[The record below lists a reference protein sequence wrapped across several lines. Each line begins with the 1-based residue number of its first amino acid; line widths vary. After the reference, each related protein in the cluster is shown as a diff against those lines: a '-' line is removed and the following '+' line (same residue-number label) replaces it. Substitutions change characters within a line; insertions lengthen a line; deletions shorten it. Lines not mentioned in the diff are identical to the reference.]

1 MKRWALLII
10 NLAVVIPALAE
21 EPASLPEV
29 EVVGNSDAVSER
41 RESVTQKITVERKDI
56 ENMGVMTVGEVLGK
70 LPGVEIKNGSH
81 RARGMSRD
89 SVQILVNGER
99 PASGGPIAMIVGR
112 MPSSDLER
120 VEILRGSSAEF
131 GGAASVTVNHGH
143 EKGPAQKRDRN
154 PGRGGQAR
162 DGIL

>member
-1 MKRWALLII
+1 MKRWVLLVV
-10 NLAVVIPALAE
+10 NLVAVIPVSAE
-21 EPASLPEV
+21 EPATLPEV
-29 EVVGNSDAVSER
+29 EVIGNSNAVSER

-70 LPGVEIKNGSH
+70 LPGVEIKGGDH

-112 MPSSDLER
+112 MPSGDLER

-131 GGAASVTVNHGH
+131 GGAASL
-143 EKGPAQKRDRN
+143 QL
-154 PGRGGQAR
+154 
-162 DGIL
+162 I